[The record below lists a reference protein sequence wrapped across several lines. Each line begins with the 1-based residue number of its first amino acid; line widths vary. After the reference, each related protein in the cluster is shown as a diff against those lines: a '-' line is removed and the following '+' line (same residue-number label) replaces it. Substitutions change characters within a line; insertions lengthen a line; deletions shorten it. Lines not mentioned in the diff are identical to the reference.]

1 MKNTLFDIFLMYVS
15 FFVYSLSSIFS
26 KIASR
31 QDFLSIKYVLCFA
44 AIVLILGIYA
54 VLWQQIL
61 KKIELSVAMAN
72 KPIVL
77 VLTLIWA
84 KLFFNEEISI
94 KVLIGIFLIFSG
106 IVIISLNHR
115 DSEVINE

>member
-1 MKNTLFDIFLMYVS
+1 MMYIS
-15 FFVYSLSSIFS
+15 FFIYSLSSIFS
-26 KIASR
+26 KIASK
-31 QDFLSIKYVLCFA
+31 QDFLSMKYILCFA
-44 AIVLILGIYA
+44 VIILILEIYA

>member
-1 MKNTLFDIFLMYVS
+1 MYSS
-15 FFVYSLSSIFS
+15 FFIYSLSSIFS
-26 KIASR
+26 KLASK
-31 QDFLSIKYVLCFA
+31 QNFLSINYCLCFS
-44 AIVLILGIYA
+44 AIIFILGLYA

-61 KKIELSVAMAN
+61 KRIELSIAMAN

-84 KLFFNEEISI
+84 RLFFNEEISM

-106 IVIISLNHR
+106 IIIISLNHKEC
-115 DSEVINE
+115 EVINE

>member
-1 MKNTLFDIFLMYVS
+1 MMYIS
-15 FFVYSLSSIFS
+15 FFIYSLSSIFS

-44 AIVLILGIYA
+44 TIVLILGIYA

-61 KKIELSVAMAN
+61 KKIELSIAMAN

-84 KLFFNEEISI
+84 RLFFNEEISMKI
-94 KVLIGIFLIFSG
+94 LVGIVLIFSG
-106 IVIISLNHR
+106 IIIISLNHKE
-115 DSEVINE
+115 SEVIDG